1 MTLLHVKKIT
11 QEVRSK
17 LRIPGIS
24 TCVFHG
30 NTSFFHENV
39 EEHHSTSRK
48 RQKVR
53 ACEFQ
58 DKKIAEEE
66 ESIVAAGDSIHL
78 TSNLVIKN
86 RF

>member
-1 MTLLHVKKIT
+1 MTFLHFQFI
-11 QEVRSK
+11 RSK
-17 LRIPGIS
+17 RSHKKFVPNS
-24 TCVFHG
+24 EFCVFHDYA
-30 NTSFFHENV
+30 SLFHENV